1 MTEAEILGLTRRAG
15 GINRQHDEQA
25 AQPDT
30 TSRTPPAEG
39 MIILIMPLPKRESSL
54 R

>member
-25 AQPDT
+25 AQPDI
-30 TSRTPPAEG
+30 TSRRYDHLDHAFA
-39 MIILIMPLPKRESSL
+39 KA
-54 R
+54 